1 MGMVWSCYKYLTEA
15 GETRHHRRSLDADVA
30 SSPEDVEVPVLLTAF
45 SLVYILRCLV
55 LISALIYNYRWYV
68 ICWLFQFIMS
78 LKTRLS
84 LSYYFLVMSSVTQM
98 IFCFGLFV
106 PSAVKTNLLKLVQI
120 CSLYF
125 SVIYVNGNGNIH

>member
-30 SSPEDVEVPVLLTAF
+30 RSPEDAEVPVVLTAF

-78 LKTRLS
+78 LKTHLS
-84 LSYYFLVMSSVTQM
+84 LSYYFLVVSSVTLM
-98 IFCFGLFV
+98 MFCFGFVV

-120 CSLYF
+120 CILYF
-125 SVIYVNGNGNIH
+125 SVIYVNGNGNIR